1 MLNCLERNER
11 SGVVYHRD
19 GFCGDYDEFDDV
31 EALIAF
37 VRTGK
42 RNTDGNTGEESQ

>member
-1 MLNCLERNER
+1 ME
-11 SGVVYHRD
+11 SPGVGYHRD
-19 GFCGDYDEFDDV
+19 GFYGNYDEFDDV

-37 VRTGK
+37 IRTGK